1 MCVATVDALCC
12 RKKLIAVF
20 VADISLVSCSYVLV
34 VFNLSLPYDMYQ
46 KDQFSQLP
54 SLVWL
59 PKIECGQGD
68 TIYSALIMP
77 CLVLLEHYNTWC
89 HSQPTSCSHFTS
101 QDISVPI
108 EAMGECELCSNSY
121 TFNFSLVYL

>member
-77 CLVLLEHYNTWC
+77 CLVLLVHYINGVIPSP
-89 HSQPTSCSHFTS
+89 HPVAILHLRTSVFQLKQWVSVYCVAILTLSTSH
-101 QDISVPI
+101 
-108 EAMGECELCSNSY
+108 
-121 TFNFSLVYL
+121 